1 MRKMRGPGVQIKT
14 PAQLAVMWEA
24 AQLAVMWEAGQVVA
38 AAGQPMPAAG
48 QPMPAA
54 GQPMPADL
62 TEGGFV
68 IRAAEPCPA
77 GWGGGAGYAQ

>member
-38 AAGQPMPAAG
+38 AAGQPMPA
-48 QPMPAA
+48 
-54 GQPMPADL
+54 DL

>member
-1 MRKMRGPGVQIKT
+1 MRKMRELGVQIET
-14 PAQLAVMWEA
+14 P

-38 AAGQPMPAAG
+38 AAGQPMPA
-48 QPMPAA
+48 
-54 GQPMPADL
+54 DL

-68 IRAAEPCPA
+68 IRAAEPRPA